1 MAGAK
6 STGPRERQENRRWA
20 EDHLATPSLAQGGQL
35 QDGGLVAGAGG
46 QGKKQDDEQEKQV
59 EEQVE
64 EQVDHSWQVLLLG
77 RDPLILP
84 HPHFHLA
91 GLGLPLTGWQWEKS
105 VRSLLLCLKPQH
117 LCRVDKDKV
126 QPTTSSSSSPA
137 FPHNAAAAQC
147 LANMDFSEAAA
158 SFTNS
163 FTRNITHNL
172 RRWRT

>member
-1 MAGAK
+1 MGGWSLVQQVKGRSRRTSRRSRWRSRLIILLASPVAGEG
-6 STGPRERQENRRWA
+6 SSPTLTFTWR
-20 EDHLATPSLAQGGQL
+20 DLASLSLAG
-35 QDGGLVAGAGG
+35 
-46 QGKKQDDEQEKQV
+46 
-59 EEQVE
+59 
-64 EQVDHSWQVLLLG
+64 SG
-77 RDPLILP
+77 R
-84 HPHFHLA
+84 
-91 GLGLPLTGWQWEKS
+91 KS

-163 FTRNITHNL
+163 FTRNVTHNL
-172 RRWRT
+172 RR